1 MTTVIKYP
9 RSFHCIER
17 RGDNLVFVTDPPIQ
31 GGTGG
36 VLCALSA
43 RIWMP
48 KASWIANRVRGR
60 YVYVRARRGM
70 VVRDGTRRVLVV
82 LVVQRSFS
90 YIFPIFFSF
99 LYCSPGVCVFDRVQQ
114 E

>member
-1 MTTVIKYP
+1 
-9 RSFHCIER
+9 
-17 RGDNLVFVTDPPIQ
+17 
-31 GGTGG
+31 
-36 VLCALSA
+36 
-43 RIWMP
+43 MP
-48 KASWIANRVRGR
+48 KASWITNRVRGR
-60 YVYVRARRGM
+60 YVYVCARRGM

-90 YIFPIFFSF
+90 YIFPLFFLF